1 MKKMFI
7 LVIVI
12 ITMFVFSNTVFAY
25 KQYKIGDTVKY
36 NDIDFY
42 VIKDSSREEDIV
54 TLLKAEPLT
63 VDEVNRYGKGHINT
77 NVTIYENSLYYH
89 KAPIRNEYGIDYVYG
104 SIAYFSSDTCGY
116 DSNGNWEESGCTID
130 YDKSDVKY
138 VIDSWVNNN
147 FKIDDIKE
155 TRLIKLNDLVDNF
168 GFEYSYISPTVINY
182 KINNN
187 SSWIYD
193 CAYWTM
199 SPNYDSDNHLWVVS
213 SGFMFSIEINNK
225 YSGGSNVRP
234 VVVLYKSAIDN
245 GFISDDNID
254 DKSNKIIDNGINL
267 NEEKQEIKETI
278 KVPNTLKSISGL
290 IILIGMVLVCI
301 GINIFII
308 VKNRNGRKKERI

>member
-63 VDEVNRYGKGHINT
+63 VDEVNRYGKGHVNRYT
-77 NVTIYENSLYYH
+77 
-89 KAPIRNEYGIDYVYG
+89 
-104 SIAYFSSDTCGY
+104 SSSVGTAY
-116 DSNGNWEESGCTID
+116 DSNGYGGMAYYTSETCGYVNNNGVSTGCTTS
-130 YDKSDVKY
+130 YASSEVKY
-138 VIDSWVNNN
+138 VVDAWKTAKAPAATEARLISKDEIETERKEYDPCGGCGAVATGDISKYNWMYNNN
-147 FKIDDIKE
+147 
-155 TRLIKLNDLVDNF
+155 
-168 GFEYSYISPTVINY
+168 Y
-182 KINNN
+182 
-187 SSWIYD
+187 W
-193 CAYWTM
+193 YWTNT
-199 SPNYDSDNHLWVVS
+199 PYTDSS
-213 SGFMFSIEINNK
+213 SRVWYVGSAGELESDSVHNGF
-225 YSGGSNVRP
+225 GSRGFGVVRP

-254 DKSNKIIDNGINL
+254 DKSNKIESNEIIDNGINL

-290 IILIGMVLVCI
+290 IVLVGMVLVCI